1 MQASYL
7 TYSAS
12 EICMPKQSAGILLY
26 RKTPLGLEVMLVHP
40 GGPFWARKDQGA
52 WSVPKGEFA
61 EPEAPFDAAR
71 RELYEETGAEVSGS
85 FLALKPVRQKGGK
98 VVHVWAAESNWDVS
112 RLRSNTF
119 RMEYPPKSGRMA
131 EFPEVDRAEWFPV
144 STAREK
150 ILEAQQPLL
159 DELIEILR

>member
-1 MQASYL
+1 
-7 TYSAS
+7 
-12 EICMPKQSAGILLY
+12 
-26 RKTPLGLEVMLVHP
+26 MLVHP
-40 GGPFWARKDQGA
+40 GGPFWARKDLGS

-61 EPEAPFDAAR
+61 EQESPFDAAR
-71 RELYEETGAEVSGS
+71 RELYEETGAEVSSS
-85 FLALKPVRQKGGK
+85 FLALKPIRQKGGK

-144 STAREK
+144 SEAREK
-150 ILEAQQPLL
+150 ILEAQRPLL
-159 DELIEILR
+159 DELLEILR